1 MDTPAMPDFM
11 VMILADE
18 SRDAQLPPAEMKA
31 LVEGHSAY
39 EAELRAASTFLD
51 AERLRP
57 SGEGRRVSF
66 RDGKARVEIGPFA
79 GGPLAGYYL
88 LQAES
93 LDAAAKLAERCPMAP
108 GAALDVRPIMSGKLR
123 PGKSDAQGRIF
134 AFAVLGNAESEQGW
148 IDVMDRIE
156 ASSSRNNFPE
166 DRMLGGVRLE
176 APSRGRRVVTS
187 GNQRAIFDGPFLES
201 KEVIGGLFFIRMSN
215 IEEAVTWASESAFVK
230 IGAVEIRELWRS

>member
-1 MDTPAMPDFM
+1 MPDFM

-39 EAELRAASTFLD
+39 EEHLRAASAFLD
-51 AERLRP
+51 AERFRP
-57 SGEGRRVSF
+57 SAEGRRVSV
-66 RDGKARVEIGPFA
+66 RTGKARVEIGPFA
-79 GGPLAGYYL
+79 EGPLAGYYL

-93 LDAAAKLAERCPMAP
+93 LDAAVKLAEGCPMAP
-108 GAALDVRPIMSGKLR
+108 GSALDVRPIVGGKLR

-134 AFAVLGNAESEQGW
+134 AFAVLGNAASEEGW

-156 ASSSRNNFPE
+156 ASGSRNKFPS
-166 DRMLGGVRLE
+166 DGMLGGVRLH

-187 GNQRAIFDGPFLES
+187 GQQRATFDGPFLES
-201 KEVIGGLFFIRMSN
+201 KEVIGGLFFIRMASVQ
-215 IEEAVTWASESAFVK
+215 EAVTWASESEFAK